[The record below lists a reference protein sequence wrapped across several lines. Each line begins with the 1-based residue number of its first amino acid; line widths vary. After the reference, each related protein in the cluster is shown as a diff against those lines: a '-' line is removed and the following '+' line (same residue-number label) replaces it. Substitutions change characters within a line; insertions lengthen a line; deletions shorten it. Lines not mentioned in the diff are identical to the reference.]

1 MMAAT
6 NENRPDAGIASL
18 RSLTSARNGAAGYA
32 GDITT
37 REAWE
42 YLSRHEALVVDVR
55 THAEWL
61 FVGGPDLRGT
71 PSRVAQI
78 SWKTYPTFATNPLFA
93 EQLKQQGVA
102 PETPL
107 FFICRSGG
115 RSLDAA
121 IAATAL
127 GYENSFNI
135 AGGFEGEPDARG
147 QRGTREG
154 WKAANLPWAQG

>member
-6 NENRPDAGIASL
+6 NENRADAGIASL
-18 RSLTSARNGAAGYA
+18 RTMAAQRAAAAGYA
-32 GDITT
+32 GDLSP
-37 REAWE
+37 REAWD

-55 THAEWL
+55 THPEWL
-61 FVGGPDLRGT
+61 FVGGPDMRST
-71 PSRVAQI
+71 PSRIVQI
-78 SWKTYPTFATNPLFA
+78 AWKTYPTFATNPLFA
-93 EQLKQQGVA
+93 EQLKQQGIA
-102 PETPL
+102 PEAPL

-127 GYENSFNI
+127 GYVNSFNI
-135 AGGFEGEPDARG
+135 SGGFEGEPDARG
-147 QRGTREG
+147 QRGTRDG